1 MSPSVLLLPGDGI
14 GPEVLASARKILDIV
29 HPGITYSSCDV
40 GISALNATGR
50 PYPVDLVDRARDS
63 DAVLFGAVGGEQDTD
78 VPWDLRPE
86 AALFTLRRELDLFAN
101 LRPIRSIPALLD
113 RSVVRADLA
122 GGVDILIVRE
132 LVGGAYFGAKG
143 IRDDG
148 TAFDTFEYSRDS
160 IARVVRVAF
169 ELALGRNARVAS
181 VDKAN
186 ILRTS
191 QLWRKVAGEISEE
204 FADTTLEHLLVDN
217 AALQLLVRPRSFDVV
232 VTENLFGDI
241 LSDSTAAIVGGLGM
255 LPSASL
261 GSSGPGLF
269 EPVHGSAPDIAGRGI
284 ANPFAAILTAGM
296 LVRYALQDPDGADR
310 IERAVDSAIESGAR
324 TPDIGG
330 AASTVE
336 VTEAVVQALT
346 SN

>member
-1 MSPSVLLLPGDGI
+1 MSHNVLVLPGDGI
-14 GPEVLASARKILDIV
+14 GPEVLSSARRILDIV
-29 HPGITYSSCDV
+29 HPGVIYSTCDV
-40 GISALNATGR
+40 GISALKSTGR
-50 PYPVDLVDRARDS
+50 PYPVDLVDRARAS
-63 DAVLFGAVGGEQDTD
+63 DAVLFGAVGGDQDTD
-78 VPWDLRPE
+78 APWDLRPE

-113 RSVVRADLA
+113 RSAVRADLA

-169 ELALGRNARVAS
+169 ELAQGRGARVTS

-191 QLWRKVAGEISEE
+191 QLWRKVAGEMSEE
-204 FADTTLEHLLVDN
+204 FAGTTLEHLLVDN

-261 GSSGPGLF
+261 GSGVPGLF

-284 ANPFAAILTAGM
+284 ANPFAAILTVGM
-296 LVRYALQDPDGADR
+296 LLRYAFQDTDGADR
-310 IERAVDSAIESGAR
+310 VERAVDSAIESGAR

-330 AASTVE
+330 VASTVE
-336 VTEAVVQALT
+336 VTEAVIQALV
-346 SN
+346 SI